1 MPKQTGAF
9 GGYGSPVQIGALTD
23 WSNTQAG
30 YNSPIVTKTDGT
42 MWTWG
47 ATSGLHMYLEIKVD
61 TAWVCVKNTK
71 DLPILMHS
79 RSQIFDLFTQGW
91 TMRCRGIPKD
101 ISLDLVEY
109 IQNNTI
115 AYRYIYISEVKQIAT
130 QLLLEISTE
139 EIRQSIVDIQE
150 ILAEIKDPD
159 THTYRIIFW
168 G

>member
-30 YNSPIVTKTDGT
+30 YNSPTVTNADGT
-42 MWTWG
+42 IWTSG
-47 ATSGLHMYLEIKVD
+47 SNAGLHMYLEIKVD
-61 TAWVCVKNTK
+61 TTWIPVKDST
-71 DLPILMHS
+71 DLPILMSS
-79 RSQIFDLFTQGW
+79 RSQIFDLFTASW
-91 TMRCRGIPKD
+91 HMRCRGIPKD
-101 ISLDLVEY
+101 LSTGLIEY
-109 IQNNTI
+109 TRNMTT
-115 AYRYIYISEVKQIAT
+115 AYRYIYVSEIKQIAT